1 MKWGDLDSI
10 SINGLALQS
19 LIPMVGKMVITKYS
33 HFCVSRL
40 IKYGTPDIKQKVI
53 EAVFGNI
60 FKLLS
65 HEHSASIIDT
75 IYISWA
81 SSQQKAY
88 MRQELYGDLYKTSK
102 DAKVK
107 CIADTYKDSEHM
119 KLGILNAIKSNLEHV
134 ANKKL
139 VDNSLIHAVLLDYL
153 NECNEQDRGEIITAF
168 SPYIPSLASTKD
180 GVRAAMICFWNSI
193 VKERRVSFRP
203 THSILEINKHK
214 QYFIAP

>member
-1 MKWGDLDSI
+1 
-10 SINGLALQS
+10 
-19 LIPMVGKMVITKYS
+19 MVGKMVISKYS

-203 THSILEINKHK
+203 THGMNKHE
-214 QYFIAP
+214 QNFSAP